1 MGTLYGGAG
10 DKAEVIGTPLDFDL
24 NQKLRSAKEVFLA
37 TAFAR
42 LSGWKLIKDALIESN
57 AAIKIVTG
65 LYCCHTEPALLKEWL
80 KIKRTGWS
88 VKLAILQVFHPK
100 VLIVC
105 CDDCRFAVVGSGN
118 LTGGGLTSNVECS
131 IYTDASAHVDSLLMW
146 FDEIKCKKLEE
157 DDINK
162 YEPLCRQSEAAQ
174 KVIEAAQQAAEEA
187 ITSAIVFRK
196 RSEAIGAAKAYF
208 NSPIFAAKK
217 AQLSAI
223 IPEIRKW
230 LDYPTFHFDLA
241 AWTQFYKKA
250 GLGAIRPAYLPPTD
264 PDSSERYVGEIRAA
278 LHFLFEKEDGLE
290 ERISQL
296 LEDTDRHVTWYW
308 DQSGLEVHGRSRSK
322 DMVRVQQAVKRCSE
336 DGIWI

>member
-1 MGTLYGGAG
+1 
-10 DKAEVIGTPLDFDL
+10 
-24 NQKLRSAKEVFLA
+24 
-37 TAFAR
+37 
-42 LSGWKLIKDALIESN
+42 
-57 AAIKIVTG
+57 
-65 LYCCHTEPALLKEWL
+65 
-80 KIKRTGWS
+80 
-88 VKLAILQVFHPK
+88 
-100 VLIVC
+100 
-105 CDDCRFAVVGSGN
+105 
-118 LTGGGLTSNVECS
+118 
-131 IYTDASAHVDSLLMW
+131 MW

-296 LEDTDRHVTWYW
+296 LEDTDRHVRGIGTNLVSKFMAAHDPKIWFVYNK
-308 DQSGLEVHGRSRSK
+308 RSK
-322 DMVRVQQAVKRCSE
+322 DVLKTEFGYEYPGKGGTAASYLAFVKTMRGFKNDCGAE
-336 DGIWI
+336 DCVVLDSFFSYWYETYCKPKAKRKAR